1 MSTRVGTDWNRV
13 SSVCTLMVAFLIACV
28 FVYDRFLATPSPP
41 SDIID
46 GWEDVANAGIVRTG
60 GHGAEL
66 VVTEFMDFTCP
77 YAVKWSF
84 VSDSLNALYGD
95 RIRIVFHHF
104 PLQNRG
110 HSQTA
115 AIAVECALEQGVFDR
130 MYTSLYQYQDSIGAV
145 GWNWFADRSA
155 VPDLEAFE
163 DCVRRPVEEFP
174 RIGQG
179 RSVGLA
185 SGVRGTPTVWL
196 NGEPIA
202 VPSVASF
209 SARVKQ

>member
-1 MSTRVGTDWNRV
+1 MSWEKTVRPWFTSGSWLGSQAR
-13 SSVCTLMVAFLIACV
+13 IAHPEPG
-28 FVYDRFLATPSPP
+28 FKS
-41 SDIID
+41 
-46 GWEDVANAGIVRTG
+46 RTG
-60 GHGAEL
+60 RQPHNTLDDLNLHDRTQELTGHYCAEL